1 MAYHTPHRHFID
13 KRGMTF
19 KALSDSSQTKM
30 YFIEKTLEEAIQ
42 AVRDNPKLSKRVASV
57 LNSFWFERSTNTE
70 YKEKIKALA
79 EVVRK
84 EKLY

>member
-13 KRGMTF
+13 KRGMAF
-19 KALSDSSQTKM
+19 KAMSDNSNTQM
-30 YFIEKTLEEAIQ
+30 YFKDMTLEEAIE
-42 AVRDNPKLSKRVASV
+42 AVRNDRKLSKKVASV